1 MKVSVSLPADDV
13 TFVDEYAARAGIG
26 SRSAVIHLAVVLL
39 RSANLEEAYADAW
52 SEWETGGDAAS
63 WDTTSAD
70 GIVDA
75 PR

>member
-39 RSANLEEAYADAW
+39 RSANLEDAYAAAW
-52 SEWETGGDAAS
+52 SEWEAGEDARLWESA
-63 WDTTSAD
+63 SAD

-75 PR
+75 SR